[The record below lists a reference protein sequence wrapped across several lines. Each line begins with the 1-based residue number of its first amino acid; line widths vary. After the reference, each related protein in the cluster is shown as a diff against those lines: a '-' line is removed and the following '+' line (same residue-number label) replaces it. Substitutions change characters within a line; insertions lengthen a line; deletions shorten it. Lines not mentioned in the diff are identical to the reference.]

1 MWAMHCPS
9 DVAALR
15 LGLAL
20 ELVLLAER
28 VQVADDASL
37 GSEAES
43 GQQHRNTEKKCTH
56 RARVSGR
63 SQNTGSR
70 RVAVH
75 GRLSRAAGA
84 SPQHGSDLARAWHA
98 AALVGASLHA

>member
-37 GSEAES
+37 GSEAE
-43 GQQHRNTEKKCTH
+43 
-56 RARVSGR
+56 RVS
-63 SQNTGSR
+63 STATTNNAHT
-70 RVAVH
+70 A
-75 GRLSRAAGA
+75 RASADGARIRKAAA
-84 SPQHGSDLARAWHA
+84 SPSTG
-98 AALVGASLHA
+98 G

>member
-43 GQQHRNTEKKCTH
+43 GEQHSNKKTMH
-56 RARVSGR
+56 TPRARQRMEPEYG
-63 SQNTGSR
+63 QQPR
-70 RVAVH
+70 R
-75 GRLSRAAGA
+75 RPRAAESRGRRI
-84 SPQHGSDLARAWHA
+84 PA
-98 AALVGASLHA
+98 AAI